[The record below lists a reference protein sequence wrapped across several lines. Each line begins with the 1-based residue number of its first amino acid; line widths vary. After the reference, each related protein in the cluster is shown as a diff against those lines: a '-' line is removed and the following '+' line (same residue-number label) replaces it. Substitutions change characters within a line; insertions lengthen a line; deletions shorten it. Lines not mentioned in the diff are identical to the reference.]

1 MKTLYFLLFMVVLS
15 SCKPTE
21 SEPIKLNIDQ
31 CHQCKMN
38 IANGKFGAEIITEK
52 GRIYKFDDVFC
63 LVNFKEQNPDTKI
76 AKHYIHEYAEDN
88 VLIPAENAFYCKG
101 GNINSPMHGN
111 IIATKTQENV
121 TKFAAEFGAKTIT
134 WSEIINSN

>member
-1 MKTLYFLLFMVVLS
+1 MKTLYFLLFMVALT

-21 SEPIKLNIDQ
+21 AEPIKLNIDQ

-63 LVNFKEQNPDTKI
+63 LVNFYQENKNTKI
-76 AKHYIHEYAEDN
+76 QKFYIHDYAQDN
-88 VLIPAENAFYCKG
+88 VLIPAETAFYAKG
-101 GNINSPMHGN
+101 GTINSPMHGN
-111 IIATKTQENV
+111 IIATTTQVNIL
-121 TKFAAEFGAKTIT
+121 KFASELDANQISWE
-134 WSEIINSN
+134 EIINSK